1 LWAQA
6 RHDPLWGLLLSL
18 RLGTLLRMTLEFNSP
33 TWRAVSA
40 HANAQIA
47 TLREKNDSPSMDAIR
62 TAETRGRI
70 AAWKELLALDKPAPA
85 TTADVGG
92 Y

>member
-1 LWAQA
+1 MGI
-6 RHDPLWGLLLSL
+6 D
-18 RLGTLLRMTLEFNSP
+18 FNSP

-40 HANAQIA
+40 HAQERIA
-47 TLREKNDSPSMDAIR
+47 SLREKNDSPSMDAIR